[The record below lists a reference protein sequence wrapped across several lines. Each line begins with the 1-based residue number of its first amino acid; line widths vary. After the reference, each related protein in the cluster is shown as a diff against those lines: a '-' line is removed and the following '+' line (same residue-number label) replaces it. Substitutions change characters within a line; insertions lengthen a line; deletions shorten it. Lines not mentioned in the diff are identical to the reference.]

1 MSETDMLTHLQTIWE
16 NITDNGDRAIY
27 SEMLVLL
34 DDIRYHLREDLQID
48 YPQRFY
54 EELENTERI
63 PFDF

>member
-16 NITDNGDRAIY
+16 NITYNGDRAIY

-34 DDIRYHLREDLQID
+34 DDIRYFLREDLQID

-54 EELENTERI
+54 KELENTERS
-63 PFDF
+63 PVDF